1 MHPFLMQPIKVL
13 QIGLLHPLIVHLPI
27 GILFFALLLSLLPKT
42 LRNSLRKAQ
51 QIALLVGTISAVI
64 ASITGYLLSRSGDYD
79 LSAVTPHQWSGILTS
94 VFTLLAFIIKKI
106 QRPLIWIA
114 MITLCITG
122 HLGGEITHGGDY
134 LDGLFKTT
142 PFSSNQETEEVMI
155 SADTMKSTPDTLMQ
169 SITYSPYQSNIVPL
183 LEANCYSCHSSRK
196 KKGGLR
202 LDSEQWIKAGGK
214 NGLILTS
221 GNPEK
226 SVLFTHLRLPIEDE
240 KHMPPKGKK
249 QLNSGEINTIF
260 QWIKMGAP
268 FGEIEKISAQETVT
282 IFQPENTVSIQQD
295 SQQII
300 IQEIEKL
307 TPLKAADPTIIQSL
321 VSQEIVIKPVANREN
336 GLYISLM
343 NTKKITPEIITKL
356 SALKDQVVELKLN
369 EMMISDE
376 SLQFLS
382 EFKQLKALNLSQTAV
397 GDDEMMYIKDLP
409 ELQYLNLY
417 GTRVTDQSLEQ
428 IKQMKKIRKVNL
440 WNTGISEKEI
450 QRFNRSHPEINIE
463 YGQLRLI
470 KKDSLQNK

>member
-1 MHPFLMQPIKVL
+1 MHPFLMQPMKVL

-27 GILFFALLLSLLPKT
+27 GILFFAILLSLLPKT
-42 LRNSLRKAQ
+42 LRNSLQKAQ
-51 QIALLVGTISAVI
+51 QIALLAGAISAII

-79 LSAVTPHQWSGILTS
+79 LSAVAQHQWSGILTS
-94 VFTLLAFIIKKI
+94 VFTLLALLIKKI
-106 QRPLIWIA
+106 QRLLIWIC
-114 MITLCITG
+114 MVCLSVTG
-122 HLGGEITHGGDY
+122 HWGGELTHGDGY
-134 LDGLFKTT
+134 LDALFKTT
-142 PFSSNQETEEVMI
+142 ASPSTEQIDEVNFL
-155 SADTMKSTPDTLMQ
+155 ADTLQSHPDTIQQ
-169 SITYSPYQSNIVPL
+169 SQKYSPYQSNVAPL

-202 LDSEQWIKAGGK
+202 LDSEQWIRAGGK

-226 SVLFTHLRLPIEDE
+226 SVLFTHLRLPLEDE

-249 QLNSGEINTIF
+249 QLNGEEINTIF

-268 FGEIEKISAQETVT
+268 FGAIERSSTLETTT
-282 IFQPENTVSIQQD
+282 IVQPDNTSIIQQD

-321 VSQEIVIKPVANREN
+321 VSQEIVIKPIANREN
-336 GLYISLM
+336 GLYVSLM
-343 NTKKITPEIITKL
+343 NNKKITPEIINKL

-369 EMMISDE
+369 ETMISDE

-382 EFKQLKALNLSQTAV
+382 EFKQLKTLNLNQTTI
-397 GDDEMMYIKDLP
+397 GDDAIMHIKDLP

-417 GTRVTDQSLEQ
+417 GTRVTDHSLEQ
-428 IKQMKKIRKVNL
+428 IKLIKKIRKVNL

-450 QRFNRSHPEINIE
+450 QRFNKTHPEITIE

-470 KKDSLQNK
+470 KKDSLQKQ